1 MPLITIEAP
10 GMRPIRFWQ
19 DKLRDPSLTALL
31 AAQIYVLF
39 VGTPLM
45 ASGVRIA
52 WAIAVVPILVLVA
65 VVVLVSQSGVAMTT
79 VLLALA
85 LSLSSAVMSVQ
96 HPTVLTTAFA
106 AAGGVLAWLAVSAVV
121 AAAVFGPGRV
131 TLYRIRGAI
140 VLYLALG
147 SIFAEIYRLMLLA
160 VPAAFAGIDPEKM
173 DQVSSLATITYFSFT
188 TMTSTGF
195 GDIVP
200 VHPCARGLANFQ
212 AVMGQLYPATVLAR
226 LITLELADRRS

>member
-1 MPLITIEAP
+1 
-10 GMRPIRFWQ
+10 MRPIRFWQ

-31 AAQIYVLF
+31 AAQVYVLF

-106 AAGGVLAWLAVSAVV
+106 AAGGVLAWLAVSSVV

-160 VPAAFAGIDPEKM
+160 VPAAFAGIDPEM

-200 VHPCARGLANFQ
+200 VHPFARGLANFQ
-212 AVMGQLYPATVLAR
+212 AVVGQLYPATVLAR